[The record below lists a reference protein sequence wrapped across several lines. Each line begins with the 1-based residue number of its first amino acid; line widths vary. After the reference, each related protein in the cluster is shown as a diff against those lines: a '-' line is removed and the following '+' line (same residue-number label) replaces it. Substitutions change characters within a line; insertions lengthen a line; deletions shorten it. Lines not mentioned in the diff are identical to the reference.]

1 MSSMA
6 PTALFA
12 EPVSQL
18 HEAIDRLAQE
28 DLELVPAS
36 GLGDD
41 LRGLRSAI
49 ERMEAEFSRRSAS
62 TATRATPPAATAAPP
77 AG

>member
-1 MSSMA
+1 MA
-6 PTALFA
+6 PTELFA
-12 EPVSQL
+12 EAVTRL

-28 DLELVPAS
+28 DLELVVPAIS
-36 GLGDD
+36 LSDD

-49 ERMEAEFSRRSAS
+49 DRMEAELSRRLERS
-62 TATRATPPAATAAPP
+62 TATRATSPAATAAPR